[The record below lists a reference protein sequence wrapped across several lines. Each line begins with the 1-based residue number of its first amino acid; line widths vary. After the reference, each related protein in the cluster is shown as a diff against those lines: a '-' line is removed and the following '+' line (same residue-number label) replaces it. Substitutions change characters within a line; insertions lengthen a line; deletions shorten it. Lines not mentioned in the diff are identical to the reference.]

1 MGAGL
6 SRLVCRVAQKVTRHG
21 SRLKLAGVPAGSG
34 REPAW
39 EPVYAGLDAGWRGR
53 RPGMVASPCRLGC
66 RLARGPTRHGS
77 RPEPAAMPAVF
88 FFQLPFV
95 LLPAP
100 FCFLTIL
107 LGFVPEYAQDICV
120 K

>member
-6 SRLVCRVAQKVTRHG
+6 SRLVCRVARQVTR
-21 SRLKLAGVPAGSG
+21 LKQAGMPAGSG

-39 EPVYAGLDAGWRGR
+39 GPAYAGLDAGWRGR
-53 RPGMVASPCRLGC
+53 RPGMGAGPCRLGC

-77 RPEPAAMPAVF
+77 RPEPAGMTVAF
-88 FFQLPFV
+88 FFQLPFI

-107 LGFVPEYAQDICV
+107 LGFIPEYAQGISV

>member
-6 SRLVCRVAQKVTRHG
+6 CRLVCRVARLMARHG
-21 SRLKLAGVPAGSG
+21 SRLKPAGMPAGSG

-39 EPVYAGLDAGWRGR
+39 GPAYAGLDAGWRGR
-53 RPGMVASPCRLGC
+53 RPGMGASPCRLGC
-66 RLARGPTRHGS
+66 RLARGPTWHGS
-77 RPEPAAMPAVF
+77 QLRPAGF

-100 FCFLTIL
+100 FCFLTTL
-107 LGFVPEYAQDICV
+107 LGYVPEYAQGICV